1 MTAIVLDNWAAIYFL
16 AVTIKTKETSEKYLC
31 KVACTVISLMN
42 ERSVADVDSSI
53 DFDQAIES
61 AELDPDDAVEEVY
74 DDQSEASP
82 PTFYLML
89 LWNRAFCDY
98 AFNPNWRFILKEDPY
113 PMAERTVVIYN
124 QAAELKPSLD
134 KDSSGQYHLGGWKT
148 NPAFKKYSTAVS
160 RMPTNTKDGLVDREF
175 FEKSLPIEFLD
186 KYLASIKKGLLSRRV
201 CVTDG
206 GVMI

>member
-1 MTAIVLDNWAAIYFL
+1 VTAIVLDNWAAIYFL

-113 PMAERTVVIYN
+113 FDHLDNVLASWPS
-124 QAAELKPSLD
+124 ELSSSTIKPPNLN
-134 KDSSGQYHLGGWKT
+134 HHWIKT
-148 NPAFKKYSTAVS
+148 RLVNII
-160 RMPTNTKDGLVDREF
+160 LVDGR
-175 FEKSLPIEFLD
+175 PIQRSR
-186 KYLASIKKGLLSRRV
+186 SIVLLYQECQRIQK
-201 CVTDG
+201 TG
-206 GVMI
+206 